1 MWRSILAIGAGALL
15 ALSSAAAAYA
25 GLSPQVVGGSEAK
38 IEQVPFQVALYDP
51 QVSADPADSQF
62 CGGVIIDATHVITAA
77 HCVFDQS
84 TVQAAAPGEI
94 EVLAGTENLTDAAS
108 GVEDPVQVTSFNPE
122 WNPQTAEHDDAVLT
136 LADPLWS
143 TSTPPAIGA
152 PTKIAPIGLAV
163 SLPTPPETATVSG
176 WGYTEELRGE
186 QQPTP
191 KEAEKGFLPTLRLA
205 QLPLITPQACAQ
217 DYEVEEEETLG
228 PDFLCAGEQ
237 GKDSCYGDSGGP
249 LFTGAPGSPTDQL
262 IATVDLGHG
271 CGQNGFPGIYQSV
284 VQHQNRAF
292 LTSNPPQAPYQPAGS
307 TPNILGSAQPGQ
319 TLTCQAGPWVGE
331 PQLRYGFF
339 RDESEF
345 AAPGTFTELSVGE
358 PTYTLGALTPPGTRV
373 FCAVLAQSAGG
384 YGQAASRDVTVLG
397 APQQPPPVSPP
408 PAAVTPTPPTLRVVS
423 ERCGR
428 SSCTVNVLASQG
440 SADAAVATVRAAL
453 TSRRRV
459 SCRKHGKPA
468 TCTRTATRQLV
479 AKATPGGHFV
489 ITASGLKSASYTMSL
504 TAIDKAGVSQ
514 VKPTS
519 VRLTP
524 KPRAPRK
531 PGGR

>member
-1 MWRSILAIGAGALL
+1 
-15 ALSSAAAAYA
+15 
-25 GLSPQVVGGSEAK
+25 
-38 IEQVPFQVALYDP
+38 
-51 QVSADPADSQF
+51 
-62 CGGVIIDATHVITAA
+62 
-77 HCVFDQS
+77 
-84 TVQAAAPGEI
+84 
-94 EVLAGTENLTDAAS
+94 VLAGTENLENTAG

-143 TSTPPAIGA
+143 TAAPPAIGP
-152 PTKIAPIGLAV
+152 PTKIAPIGLAS
-163 SLPTPPETATVSG
+163 SLPTLPETATVSG

-191 KEAEKGFLPTLRLA
+191 KEAEKGLLPNLRLA
-205 QLPLITPQACAQ
+205 QLPLITPHACAQ
-217 DYEVEEEETLG
+217 DYELEEEETLG

-249 LFTGAPGSPTDQL
+249 LFTGAPGSPSDQL
-262 IATVDLGHG
+262 IGTVDVGHG
-271 CGQNGFPGIYQSV
+271 CGQNGFPGVYQSV
-284 VQHQNRAF
+284 VQHQNRTF

-307 TPNILGSAQPGQ
+307 TPKILGTAQPGQ

-345 AAPGTFTELSVGE
+345 LAPGAFTNLSVGE

-373 FCAVLAQSAGG
+373 FCAVLALTAGG
-384 YGQAASRDVTVLG
+384 YGQAASRDVTVL
-397 APQQPPPVSPP
+397 AAAQQPPPVSPP
-408 PAAVTPTPPTLRVVS
+408 PPPAATPTPPTLQVVS
-423 ERCGR
+423 EHCGR

-440 SADAAVATVRAAL
+440 SADAAVATVRAQL

-459 SCRKHGKPA
+459 FCRKHGKSA
-468 TCTRTATRQLV
+468 TCIRTSTRELA

-514 VKPTS
+514 IKPTS

-524 KPRAPRK
+524 KPRPARK
-531 PGGR
+531 PSVR